1 MLSALNNKNI
11 LIILFVLCFK
21 TTLFSQSIDSLKY
34 GSGGG
39 FSGLMTYYKIKP
51 KGVYK
56 GVGKVE
62 NRYQDK
68 AKISSRKI
76 KLLFKDLALN
86 IKLFPNYIHPN
97 NQYVFFSIYAGQHEY
112 NAVWNIWDMNDK
124 SIPEQAGVAKPLVDP
139 YLPFGQAND
148 NPSLQ
153 NVPGGQ
159 TAWP

>member
-1 MLSALNNKNI
+1 MLSALKNKNI

-34 GSGGG
+34 GFGGG
-39 FSGLMTYYKIKP
+39 FSGLMTYYKINP

-56 GVGKVE
+56 GVGKIE

-124 SIPEQAGVAKPLVDP
+124 SIPENLIIIEKKINAFINNLKFVS
-139 YLPFGQAND
+139 ND
-148 NPSLQ
+148 
-153 NVPGGQ
+153 
-159 TAWP
+159 